1 MFPVDESWSI
11 SQCEL
16 ELSKYAEG
24 LEAATREL
32 DRSSDLEHC
41 MQVAEYIEKN
51 EATTEY
57 IRILI
62 DEKIAALE
70 DSNTN

>member
-1 MFPVDESWSI
+1 
-11 SQCEL
+11 
-16 ELSKYAEG
+16 
-24 LEAATREL
+24 
-32 DRSSDLEHC
+32 